1 MEPITSNA
9 GEDDLLRRHEC
20 ITSSPP
26 STRGSLKSFQ
36 SMKSKPNKHDIS
48 KRTPE
53 ISICFDARQLS
64 SREGIPL
71 SGPKTKVHIQ
81 YTTQAP
87 EGTAKDLD
95 DKVIQPAAEVFN
107 ETYPF
112 WEGEMCKTSI
122 EAHTE
127 HLTHMILEEAAA
139 KGKDITV
146 RTMEDAQITNSKWRS
161 TDQVPGEMHCEC
173 PAHLADTSDRLTKY
187 MKQHDVLL
195 ATRYSRS
202 GKSATAPYI
211 NTQAIPWY
219 KQWSHKEKIQTEIG
233 DALIRHA
240 HRHNDKFEKFHHS
253 EQGWPEWIEKTQKG
267 PVISGKGVSIQT
279 VPYDDKSGSGLSGQ
293 DIYLS
298 KMYREYVPGRESRE
312 PELSTVDF
320 FNTDDRLLY
329 TRLGRASESEGMS
342 RTEVGQNGSSG
353 YGHHGKGKGRAL
365 LGRAMYK

>member
-1 MEPITSNA
+1 
-9 GEDDLLRRHEC
+9 
-20 ITSSPP
+20 
-26 STRGSLKSFQ
+26 
-36 SMKSKPNKHDIS
+36 MKSKSNKDDIS
-48 KRTPE
+48 QPTPE

-253 EQGWPEWIEKTQKG
+253 EQGWPEGIEKTQKG

-320 FNTDDRLLY
+320 FNTDDRRLY

-365 LGRAMYK
+365 LGRAMHK